1 MTKGEIRRFVD
12 ECDNR
17 CRKAYENRAKWFMQC
32 VKSER
37 GNDILSM
44 WLSHWL
50 AGFYY

>member
-1 MTKGEIRRFVD
+1 
-12 ECDNR
+12 
-17 CRKAYENRAKWFMQC
+17 MQC

-50 AGFYY
+50 AGFLLTKEQ